1 MALAMLLLLPRFW
14 FLGLLI
20 PGQALCRQIRDVT
33 HLESRN
39 HQINVEPDE
48 ICLTYVTTY
57 LVSVTD
63 GSNLIPVTFTQ
74 SVRSGDTLDPG
85 DISPTQPYIA
95 PGSEGQ
101 GSDSTAP
108 NPNFPDVTIPATQ
121 SEPAGGPS
129 QLGPSQAGN
138 SQGTASPI
146 GSATTGGKFAIRY
159 SRNHKR

>member
-1 MALAMLLLLPRFW
+1 MLPLLRRFCL
-14 FLGLLI
+14 LGLLL
-20 PGQALCRQIRDVT
+20 PGQALCRQITDVT

-63 GSNLIPVTFTQ
+63 GSNSIPATLTR
-74 SVRSGDTLDPG
+74 SVGSGDTLDPG
-85 DISPTQPYIA
+85 DISSTQPYIA
-95 PGSEGQ
+95 PGSEGP
-101 GSDSTAP
+101 GSNWTAG
-108 NPNFPDVTIPATQ
+108 NPNLPDTTILASQLGPAT
-121 SEPAGGPS
+121 SRGSS

-146 GSATTGGKFAIRY
+146 GSVTTGGKFAIRY